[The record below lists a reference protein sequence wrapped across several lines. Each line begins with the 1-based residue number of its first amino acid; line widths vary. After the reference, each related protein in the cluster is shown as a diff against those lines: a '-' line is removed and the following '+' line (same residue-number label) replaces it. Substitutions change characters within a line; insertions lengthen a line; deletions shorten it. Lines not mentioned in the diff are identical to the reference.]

1 MNQSHLLISQLE
13 NYLVFKNT
21 EKTTV
26 SSSNVGWHI
35 QHSLLVIIKIIESV
49 QQSDPLK
56 FKREFNLNRIIV
68 FAMNGFPRGKAKA
81 PASVLPEEIITE
93 ETIIQT
99 MEKANKA
106 LAQLSE
112 CAPNQYFVHPYFGK
126 LNVKGTHKILKIHT
140 HHHIKIIKDI
150 ITYSPE

>member
-1 MNQSHLLISQLE
+1 MNQTHLLISQLE

-21 EKTTV
+21 EKASV
-26 SSSNVGWHI
+26 SSSNVRWHI

-56 FKREFNLNRIIV
+56 YKREFNLKRVIV

-93 ETIIQT
+93 ESILQT
-99 MEKANKA
+99 MEKAKKA
-106 LAQLSE
+106 IAMLNDCS
-112 CAPNQYFVHPYFGK
+112 PNQFVVHPFFGK
-126 LNVKGTHKILKIHT
+126 LNVESTSKFLKIHT
-140 HHHIKIIKDI
+140 NHHIKIIKDI
-150 ITYSPE
+150 ITYTPQ

>member
-1 MNQSHLLISQLE
+1 MNQPHLLISQLE

-21 EKTTV
+21 EKASV

-56 FKREFNLNRIIV
+56 FKRDINLNRIIV
-68 FAMNGFPRGKAKA
+68 FTMNGFPRGKAKA
-81 PASVLPEEIITE
+81 PQTVQPE
-93 ETIIQT
+93 ETITEGSILQT

-106 LAQLSE
+106 IAQLSE

-126 LNVKGTHKILKIHT
+126 LNVKSTHKFLKIHT

-150 ITYSPE
+150 ITYTP